1 MNGKS
6 LMTNGT
12 GNTQVITHNLL
23 QTSGLSVQI
32 RSESKIVLRYG
43 VRRTFCLGGLMQT
56 PLTKPNSTLSLL
68 MRSWSAVLAQMPTIE
83 WTL

>member
-32 RSESKIVLRYG
+32 RSESGIVLRYG
-43 VRRTFCLGGLMQT
+43 SQKDFTDLHKFLIKQ
-56 PLTKPNSTLSLL
+56 K
-68 MRSWSAVLAQMPTIE
+68 
-83 WTL
+83 